1 MAELS
6 DEELIERLSTP
17 ALAIYSELRHSG
29 EIYSRKDSLKKWPDA
44 DYNAVIQELIN
55 EGIIPEPSIPAETP
69 KGVLFTQRSA
79 RSIRID

>member
-29 EIYSRKDSLKKWPDA
+29 EIYSREDFLKKWPDV
-44 DYNAVIQELIN
+44 DYSAVIQELIN

-69 KGVLFTQRSA
+69 RGVLFKNRSPYSL
-79 RSIRID
+79 RVD